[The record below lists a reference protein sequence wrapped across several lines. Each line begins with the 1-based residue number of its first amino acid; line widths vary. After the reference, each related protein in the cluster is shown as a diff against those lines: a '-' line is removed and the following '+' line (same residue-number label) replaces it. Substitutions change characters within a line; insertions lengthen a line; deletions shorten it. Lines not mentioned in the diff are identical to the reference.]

1 MKLRKL
7 LIKLLG
13 GNMTIE
19 LLRVDLN
26 NVDQNN
32 VANGP
37 SGRTNIIFTN
47 KVTDEGNR
55 FNTETN
61 EYMPQA
67 GKIAVY
73 AQTFT
78 ENGTPLDLRIKLNG
92 IPVSRNP
99 QGGNHA
105 TWYGNVNGNDVI
117 TVDASITG
125 VPSGQFGRFSG
136 STNQT
141 FMQAMCHG

>member
-1 MKLRKL
+1 
-7 LIKLLG
+7 
-13 GNMTIE
+13 MTFE

-26 NVDQNN
+26 NVDQGN

-37 SGRTNIIFTN
+37 AGRTDIIFTN
-47 KVTDEGNR
+47 KVTDEGNY

-61 EYMPQA
+61 QYIPPA
-67 GKIAVY
+67 GKVDVN

-78 ENGTPLDLRIKLNG
+78 ENGLPLDLRIKKNG

-99 QGGNHA
+99 QGSNHA
-105 TWYGNVNGNDVI
+105 TWWGEVNGNDVI

-125 VPSGQFGRFSG
+125 VPAGQFGRFSG
-136 STNQT
+136 SPNQT
-141 FMQAMCHG
+141 FMQAKAYGN

>member
-1 MKLRKL
+1 
-7 LIKLLG
+7 
-13 GNMTIE
+13 MTIE

-26 NVDQNN
+26 NVDQDN
-32 VANGP
+32 VANGAA
-37 SGRTNIIFTN
+37 GRTNIIFTN
-47 KVTDEGNR
+47 KVTDQGNH
-55 FNTETN
+55 FNTATN
-61 EYMPQA
+61 EYIPPA
-67 GKIAVY
+67 GVVDVY

-78 ENGTPLDLRIKLNG
+78 ENGLPLDLRIKLNG

-105 TWYGNVNGNDVI
+105 TWYGSVNGTDVI

-136 STNQT
+136 SPNQT
-141 FMQAMCHG
+141 FMQAKAYGNS